1 MEQVINI
8 VEIKN
13 LKQLLVKNPN
23 ASMPLYNPDSGKVER
38 ILVADLVGGET
49 VKVPWVIDQNYMI
62 DEIAEFNNKIWKSLQ
77 DNNVGHQPYDDQ
89 TWWVEVSPSSANGT
103 ALQPWAAGIFNI
115 VNSSVT
121 VNNVGYLLNNSVTL
135 PFNSTDFATE
145 LASNIWLPLGS
156 SITLA
161 SQAEA
166 ESNTEN
172 TKFLS
177 SLRTFQNWYNNVKTY
192 VITELN
198 TTAKTI
204 VGALNYFN
212 NNVLIT
218 KEPTGFLNPDAVNV
232 SYDGITRKVTLTGSV
247 EAYYRGNLITAL
259 VSGWVSDAHDIADGQ
274 YFLYYNGTA
283 FVWSNSQWPFDA
295 VMIAMAYRDG
305 SNFCLRECHGLMA
318 WQTHQELHETLGTYL
333 KSGGDLSGF
342 TLASTTATNRR
353 PQISSAIVKDED
365 LGTTL
370 PALTINAYTQL
381 FLSGANTANTSVDQ
395 PEITPVLGNNPYYN
409 RFTGGNWIQT
419 LFPINAYGK
428 IFIMA
433 VPVTSDVECQKKR
446 FIFIQPQTVSTTL
459 ATIQAITSS
468 SVNLGHIAG
477 ALSEYVFIG
486 EIIIRYASNNWT
498 LISTAKLVG
507 TKVVQASIIGGG
519 GGGASTAANVIVDAT
534 GFDGNLAPTD
544 TNQQLVNEKVDDL
557 PIWKNDVTAW
567 AGNETTLTLTSQKRR
582 LFGSVAV
589 TTAVTVTLVPPTSPY
604 LEHYFFKFKHGTG
617 GSFSFTGVTLA
628 PDTPT
633 LVVGSIYEAS
643 ITDGV
648 LRYQK
653 AVS

>member
-1 MEQVINI
+1 MKELFGQSLVNTVAESDRVAVAVPGQVSAKNI
-8 VEIKN
+8 LFSKFWAQ
-13 LKQLLVKNPN
+13 LK
-23 ASMPLYNPDSGKVER
+23 A
-38 ILVADLVGGET
+38 
-49 VKVPWVIDQNYMI
+49 
-62 DEIAEFNNKIWKSLQ
+62 
-77 DNNVGHQPYDDQ
+77 
-89 TWWVEVSPSSANGT
+89 
-103 ALQPWAAGIFNI
+103 IFG
-115 VNSSVT
+115 
-121 VNNVGYLLNNSVTL
+121 VNNWEAREYKSSPCIVVYNKAQYILDESVAPL
-135 PFNSTDFATE
+135 PFNSTNFATE

-232 SYDGITRKVTLTGSV
+232 SYDGITRTVTLTGSV

-274 YFLYYNGTA
+274 YFLNYNGTA

-295 VMIAMAYRDG
+295 VMIAMAYQDG

-333 KSGGDLSGF
+333 KSGGDLSNF

-353 PQISSAIVKDED
+353 PQISSTIVRDED
-365 LGTTL
+365 LPTTL
-370 PALTINAYTQL
+370 PALTTNAYTQL
-381 FLSGANTANTSVDQ
+381 FLSGANTANILVDQ
-395 PEITPVLGNNPYYN
+395 TEIIPLLANNPYYN
-409 RFTGGNWIQT
+409 RFTGGNWIQA

-433 VPVTSDVECQKKR
+433 VPVTSDSESQKKR
-446 FIFIQPQTVSTTL
+446 FIFIQPQAFSTTL
-459 ATIQAITSS
+459 ANIQAITSS
-468 SVNLGHIAG
+468 SVKLGHIAG

-534 GFDGNLAPTD
+534 GFNGNLAPTD
-544 TNQQLVNEKVDDL
+544 TNQQLVNQKIDDL
-557 PIWKNDVTAW
+557 VLVSSIA
-567 AGNETTLTLTSQKRR
+567 
-582 LFGSVAV
+582 FSVAGGLNEIPFYPKNAQIFTSV
-589 TTAVTVTLVPPTSPY
+589 TKDAAITDLRVGKNGA
-604 LEHYFFKFKHGTG
+604 
-617 GSFSFTGVTLA
+617 
-628 PDTPT
+628 TPT
-633 LVVGSIYEAS
+633 TIVFPYSVLTTDRLVFSLTYDQNLNVAF
-643 ITDGV
+643 T
-648 LRYQK
+648 LQ
-653 AVS
+653 